1 MNKGKMAALAAAA
14 AAALSSAP
22 ALAFAADGGSSFS
35 TAVTD
40 ITGKGSDIITT
51 IAMALLTLVAALAFL
66 LLAKE
71 ILPALASRE
80 KPEFNRRVTA
90 CIVIIVICIIAA
102 FTPTIIDA
110 IVDIAGTN
118 VDLGHVSQ

>member
-1 MNKGKMAALAAAA
+1 
-14 AAALSSAP
+14 
-22 ALAFAADGGSSFS
+22 
-35 TAVTD
+35 
-40 ITGKGSDIITT
+40 
-51 IAMALLTLVAALAFL
+51 MALLTLVAALAFL